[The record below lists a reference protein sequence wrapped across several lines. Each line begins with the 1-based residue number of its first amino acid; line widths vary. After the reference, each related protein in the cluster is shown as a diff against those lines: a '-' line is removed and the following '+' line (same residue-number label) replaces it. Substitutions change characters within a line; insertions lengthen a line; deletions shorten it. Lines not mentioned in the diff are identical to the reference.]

1 MAGADACGGHGDGL
15 DWRSLAEGQ
24 KGFGRLILKRYYKG
38 IQALK
43 KAIQRIRKPFFQFA
57 KIVFWS
63 LAGNKLNLPN
73 YSYCNL

>member
-1 MAGADACGGHGDGL
+1 MSVRFFIHDSWRERMLAAVMADGL

-43 KAIQRIRKPFFQFA
+43 KAIQRIRKPFFNLQ
-57 KIVFWS
+57 
-63 LAGNKLNLPN
+63 KLFFGALPEIN
-73 YSYCNL
+73 